1 MTHPLNPEYMQAMAA
16 HRADYVASNP
26 NRCKT
31 EKGAEKHWREH
42 LTNAWLNDWREQ
54 WGTLRSIRNT
64 IGIQEAFAQFA
75 AYRSITSHAKD

>member
-1 MTHPLNPEYMQAMAA
+1 MNANKLTPDMIAALAA

-26 NRCKT
+26 NRCRT
-31 EKGAEKHWREH
+31 ELGAERKWREH

-54 WGTLRSIRNT
+54 WGTLRTVRNQ

-75 AYRSITSHAKD
+75 KWRKTEGKA